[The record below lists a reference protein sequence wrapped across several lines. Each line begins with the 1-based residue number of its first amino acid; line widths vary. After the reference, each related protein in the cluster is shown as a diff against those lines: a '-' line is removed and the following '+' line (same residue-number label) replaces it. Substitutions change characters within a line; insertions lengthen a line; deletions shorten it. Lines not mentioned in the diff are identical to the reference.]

1 VLLSERNPE
10 PSRTNRIQTLPHG
23 GLPKLVV
30 IRGGARQN
38 PEVDG
43 GRALPQLMIQPAE
56 TARARDPHELQ
67 PDQSHPDE
75 TETWIDPLYLFACG
89 VSWRKHR
96 NACAGWELIRCLSSS
111 GQAARIAA
119 AMLAQTESLRLPAQE
134 PVRAI
139 DTPGN
144 PPMGSEPA
152 VPTSVRLRRG

>member
-10 PSRTNRIQTLPHG
+10 PSRTNRLQTLPHG

-30 IRGGARQN
+30 LRGGARPN
-38 PEVDG
+38 PEVEG
-43 GRALPQLMIQPAE
+43 GRTFAQLTIQPAE
-56 TARARDPHELQ
+56 TTPATQPDELQ
-67 PDQSHPDE
+67 PDESHPDE
-75 TETWIDPLYLFACG
+75 TETSIDPLYLFPCG

-111 GQAARIAA
+111 RQTAKIAA

-139 DTPGN
+139 ESPGK
-144 PPMGSEPA
+144 PPTSSEPV
-152 VPTSVRLRRG
+152 VPTSVRQRRG